1 MYFFHEVGYATF
13 LSEEDHLF
21 NNNNN
26 NNNNKIMTIFTFRFD
41 QYGRH
46 T

>member
-26 NNNNKIMTIFTFRFD
+26 NNKIMTIFTFRFD